1 MILKQS
7 QQNSGVRKHPA
18 RPPSPPGKEE
28 LKKVVHKSKSAF
40 PLWSLGLVAIVS
52 AVAGGYLATS
62 MGNLPLLQRQ
72 LTPQESA
79 IFNKNGQISSSN
91 FRLPSLTRPV
101 NILVV
106 GTKVLTTDLA
116 DPPSHLENLGYH
128 ALVNS
133 FDGLTDTMLL
143 IRLDPET
150 GKLAVLSVPRDT
162 RTYIEGHGVTKINEA
177 NVYGG
182 PALTALT
189 LSELMGGVNVDR
201 YVRINVQGVE
211 KLIDALGGLT
221 IDVPKDMKYQDDSQ
235 HLYINLKAGRQHLNG
250 SKVLQLLRFRHD
262 ALGDIGRIQRQQ
274 LVMKAFSEQALNPL
288 TLARLPQILAVIQS
302 HVDTNFNLEELFAI
316 TGFGVSV
323 NRAEVKFET
332 LPGEFSTPGQF
343 SSSYWIPH
351 RPEILDLAQQSFG
364 LSSAASGNLHEQLPE
379 R

>member
-1 MILKQS
+1 MVLKQS
-7 QQNSGVRKHPA
+7 QPSSGVRKHPA
-18 RPPSPPGKEE
+18 RPPSASEK
-28 LKKVVHKSKSAF
+28 KNSKVVYKSKSTL
-40 PLWSLGLVAIVS
+40 PLWGLGFVALIS
-52 AVAGGYLATS
+52 AIAGGYLATS
-62 MGNLPLLQRQ
+62 MGSLPLLQSQ
-72 LTPQESA
+72 LSPQESE
-79 IFNKNGQISSSN
+79 IFNKNGQIASSN
-91 FRLPSLTRPV
+91 FRLPTLTRPV
-101 NILVV
+101 NILVA

-116 DPPSHLENLGYH
+116 KPPKELEDLKYH

-143 IRLDPET
+143 IRLDPGT
-150 GKLAVLSVPRDT
+150 GKLAVLSLPRDT

-189 LSELMGGVNVDR
+189 VSELMGGVNIDR

-221 IDVPKDMKYQDDSQ
+221 VDVPKDMKYQDDSQ

-250 SKVLQLLRFRHD
+250 SKVLQLLRFRYD

-302 HVDTNFNLEELFAI
+302 HVDTNLNLEELFAI
-316 TGFGVSV
+316 TGFGVGV
-323 NRAEVKFET
+323 DRAQVQFET
-332 LPGEFSTPGQF
+332 LPGEFSAPGQF
-343 SSSYWIPH
+343 NASYWIPH
-351 RPEILDLAQQSFG
+351 RDEILNLAQQSFG
-364 LSSAASGNLHEQLPE
+364 LNSALPSNPN
-379 R
+379 